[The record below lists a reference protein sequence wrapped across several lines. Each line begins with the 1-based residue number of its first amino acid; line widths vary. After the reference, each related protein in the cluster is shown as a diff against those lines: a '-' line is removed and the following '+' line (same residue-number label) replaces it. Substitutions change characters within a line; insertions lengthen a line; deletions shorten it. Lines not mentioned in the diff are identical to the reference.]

1 MMRMTDP
8 TGQLQDRQ
16 VQDEQNKASPWP
28 VRLIVYAVL
37 IAIALLAI
45 EVIDYHVTHQTAQ
58 HQSTQTAP

>member
-1 MMRMTDP
+1 MTDQA
-8 TGQLQDRQ
+8 GQI
-16 VQDEQNKASPWP
+16 QDEQIKASPWP

-37 IAIALLAI
+37 IVIALSAI